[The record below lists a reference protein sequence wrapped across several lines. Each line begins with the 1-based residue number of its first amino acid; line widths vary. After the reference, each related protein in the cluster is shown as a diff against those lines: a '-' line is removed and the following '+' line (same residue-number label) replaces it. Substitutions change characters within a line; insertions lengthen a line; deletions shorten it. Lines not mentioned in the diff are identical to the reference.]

1 MKRFDQINMVPF
13 IDIVLVLLAI
23 VMTTASFVS
32 KGLIDVDLPEAESA
46 QAAPS
51 DQEAKELA
59 IDASNQLFLQGEKV
73 DLSALD
79 TALSALP
86 KQTHFH
92 LRVDK
97 QANFAAFVSVVD
109 LLKKLELKQIAIET
123 VEQL

>member
-46 QAAPS
+46 QAAPT

-59 IDASNQLFLQGEKV
+59 IDASNQLFFQGEKV
-73 DLSALD
+73 ALTELD
-79 TALSALP
+79 EALADYS

-97 QANFAAFVSVVD
+97 KAQFESFIAVVD
-109 LLKKLELKQIAIET
+109 ALKKRELNQIAIET